1 MFVPLIATDKR
12 RNKRETYMNIYEFIT
27 IIIALASIIVSVVLT
42 RRSIESSNRSTRL
55 LSRVMRENSRMTSSE
70 HLSLYRIEAFYNAVA
85 IKNLEFDIQ
94 AVKQKLAADTED
106 KGDLETKLQQLQ
118 MNLHFMKIREAQLL
132 QNDFTLQKDLREL
145 YKELE
150 IK

>member
-1 MFVPLIATDKR
+1 
-12 RNKRETYMNIYEFIT
+12 MNVYEFIT
-27 IIIALASIIVSVVLT
+27 IFIALASIIVSVVLT

-94 AVKQKLAADTED
+94 AVKQKLAAATED

>member
-1 MFVPLIATDKR
+1 
-12 RNKRETYMNIYEFIT
+12 MNIYEFIT

>member
-1 MFVPLIATDKR
+1 
-12 RNKRETYMNIYEFIT
+12 MNIYEFIT

-94 AVKQKLAADTED
+94 AVKQKLAAATED

>member
-1 MFVPLIATDKR
+1 
-12 RNKRETYMNIYEFIT
+12 MNAYEFIT
-27 IIIALASIIVSVVLT
+27 IAIALASIIISVVLT
-42 RRSIESSNRSTRL
+42 HRSIEASNRSTKL

-94 AVKQKLAADTED
+94 VVKQKLTTTED

-145 YKELE
+145 FKEPE

>member
-1 MFVPLIATDKR
+1 
-12 RNKRETYMNIYEFIT
+12 MNVYEFIT

-55 LSRVMRENSRMTSSE
+55 LSRVMRENSRTTSSE

-94 AVKQKLAADTED
+94 AVKQKLAAATED

>member
-1 MFVPLIATDKR
+1 
-12 RNKRETYMNIYEFIT
+12 MNTYEFIT
-27 IIIALASIIVSVVLT
+27 ITIALVSILVSVVLT

-118 MNLHFMKIREAQLL
+118 MNFHFMKIREAQLL